1 MLRGEK
7 VGLRAVLM
15 TDLPILVAEVNN
27 DVELAMIA
35 SGQPWCPS
43 TIDEAEKHY
52 RDRLEKPSDSKVQ
65 FAVEELATGEFAGS
79 TQLWGLD
86 NHNRSAH
93 LGFQLRPSFR
103 GRGLGTDTIR
113 TLCDYAFR
121 VRGLHRLQVDT
132 LASNA
137 AAVGA
142 STANGF
148 VQEGR
153 LRKNSWVAGEFVDEV
168 LLGLL
173 ADEWRARQSPMSI

>member
-1 MLRGEK
+1 MLRGKK
-7 VGLRAVLM
+7 VGLRALLL
-15 TDLPILVAEVNN
+15 TDLPVLVAEMSN

-35 SGQPWCPS
+35 NGHPWRPA
-43 TIDEAEKHY
+43 TVDEAEKRY
-52 RDRLEKPSDSKVQ
+52 RDGLEKPAENKVQ
-65 FAVEELATGEFAGS
+65 FAVEELATGELAGT

-86 NHNRSAH
+86 THNRSAH

-137 AAVGA
+137 ASIGA
-142 STANGF
+142 ATANGF
-148 VQEGR
+148 VPEGL
-153 LRKNSWVAGEFVDEV
+153 LRRNAWVAGEFVDEA

-173 ADEWRARQSPMSI
+173 AEEWRALQ